1 MPRYSDEL
9 VNEIFSQNDIVDYV
23 SQYVKLKKNGRDY
36 TGLCPFHKEKSPSFH
51 VNQEKQLFHCFG
63 CGAGGNLVQFVMKS
77 EGLDFV
83 EALKLMADRA
93 GIILPDEDN
102 ISDDKAYQKK
112 KQIYSMNKA
121 AARLYFET
129 LTAKEEGKIGLDY
142 FKERKILPATIRKYG
157 LGYAPDAFDY
167 LKNHMNKIGFSDEDL
182 LDAGLCVTKNGKVYD
197 KFRGRVMFPIIDLRG
212 NVIAFGGRI
221 INAEEKDGYKPPKY
235 LNSAETPVFNKGK
248 NLFSLNLAKK
258 DSAVQCILCEGYMDV
273 ISVYQAGVTNIVA
286 TLGTALTE
294 NQAKLLMKYSQEII
308 LCYDSDE
315 AGQAATKRGIEIINS
330 VGGRCRVMYLK
341 GSKDPD
347 EYIKNNGIE
356 LFKKAIKDALP
367 STEYLI
373 RTQKKQ
379 YDLDNPDGKTMFI
392 HKAAEILVGVRS
404 AVEIDAYVKKISDE
418 TEISKDAIYAELKKI
433 RSNDKISGNAVKQ
446 VKMPVKGKASPID
459 NKIASAEKRLLGL
472 VIDSKKAYLKVKDE
486 FSPSDYSE
494 GPLRKLAEMIY
505 NCYETGD
512 NFDPPL
518 IINKFDE
525 KDADFVSQ
533 IFCNIEMY
541 KDEDNTLKQLINNI
555 KIEKISIE
563 LEKATNENN
572 VIKVKELLTKRL
584 ELEGNK

>member
-9 VNEIFSQNDIVDYV
+9 INEIFSQNDIVDYV
-23 SQYVKLKKNGRDY
+23 SQYVKLRKNGRDY

-63 CGAGGNLVQFVMKS
+63 CGAGGNLVQFVMRS
-77 EGLDFV
+77 EGLDFL

-102 ISDDKAYQKK
+102 IADNKAYQKK

-129 LTAKEEGKIGLDY
+129 LTTSEEGKVGLEY
-142 FKERKILPATIRKYG
+142 FKERKISPSTIRKYG
-157 LGYAPDAFDY
+157 LGYAPDNFDY
-167 LKNHMNKIGFSDEDL
+167 LKKHMNKLGFSDDEL
-182 LDAGLCVTKNGKVYD
+182 LEAGLCVAKNDRIYD

-221 INAEEKDGYKPPKY
+221 INAVEKDGYKPPKY

-258 DSAVQCILCEGYMDV
+258 DSASQCILCEGYMDV

-294 NQAKLLMKYSQEII
+294 NQAKLLMKYSGEII

-330 VGGRCRVMYLK
+330 VGGRCRVMKLK

-356 LFKKAIKDALP
+356 LFRKAIKDALP
-367 STEYLI
+367 STEYLL
-373 RTQKKQ
+373 RTLKSQ
-379 YDLDNPDGKTMFI
+379 YDTDNPDGKIMFI
-392 HKAAEILVGVRS
+392 HKAAEVLAGVNS
-404 AVEIDAYVKKISDE
+404 AVEIDAYVKNISDE
-418 TEISKDAIYAELKKI
+418 TEISKEAIYAELKKI
-433 RSNDKISGNAVKQ
+433 RSSDKTGQNPII
-446 VKMPVKGKASPID
+446 PVKVPSKEKNNVLDS
-459 NKIASAEKRLLGL
+459 KIAGAEKRLLGL
-472 VIDSKKAYLKVKDE
+472 VIDSKKAYQIAKEE

-494 GPLRKLAEMIY
+494 GPLQKLAEMVY
-505 NCYETGD
+505 NCYETGETI
-512 NFDPPL
+512 DPPL
-518 IINKFDE
+518 IINKFQD

-533 IFCNIEMY
+533 IFCNIETY

-563 LEKATNENN
+563 LEKATNEND
-572 VIKVKELLTKRL
+572 VIKVKELLTLRL